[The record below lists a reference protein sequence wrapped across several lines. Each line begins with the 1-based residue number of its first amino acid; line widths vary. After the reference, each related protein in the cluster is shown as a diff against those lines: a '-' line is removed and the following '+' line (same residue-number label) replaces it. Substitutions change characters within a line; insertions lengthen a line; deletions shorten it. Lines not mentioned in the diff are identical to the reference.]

1 MMYCIT
7 IPNTVE
13 DILIG
18 EYQAV
23 AIPDTVQNISIG
35 EYSDVKVPDTVAGNT
50 VFVLVDSNVKVPDTV
65 ENIPIG
71 EYSDVKVG
79 GEDTVEGANFLIS
92 ANRKENYIVKNY
104 PIVLVGYYKGLP
116 TNLNVQNSQALPV
129 ELHQSMHFSK
139 STKLSNAK
147 LKINKIFLI
156 LVAWTYPFKVL
167 MPSPCPLPKKFF

>member
-23 AIPDTVQNISIG
+23 AIPDTVQNIPIG

-50 VFVLVDSNVKVPDTV
+50 VFVLVDSAVKVPDTV

-71 EYSDVKVG
+71 EYPDVKVG

-92 ANRKENYIVKNY
+92 ANRKEYYIVQK
-104 PIVLVGYYKGLP
+104 LP
-116 TNLNVQNSQALPV
+116 YSI
-129 ELHQSMHFSK
+129 SR
-139 STKLSNAK
+139 
-147 LKINKIFLI
+147 I
-156 LVAWTYPFKVL
+156 L
-167 MPSPCPLPKKFF
+167 